1 MERNFADAFSCT
13 MQNPRSIYGAVQ
25 QLILAARAFG
35 VGTSLTL
42 LHAEYEDGP

>member
-1 MERNFADAFSCT
+1 MERKFADAFSRT
-13 MQNPRSIYGAVQ
+13 MQNPRSIYGLVQ

-42 LHAEYEDGP
+42 LYAGHEDGP